1 MEKTVLMDKEN
12 ETVGPEMNLEGGSE
26 ESESNPMD
34 VLLDEGAIGIQSVHR
49 GQIRDGTIARVTQNE
64 ILVDIGAKSEGIIA
78 SHELEELSDEE
89 RAALQEGKE
98 VTVYVLKTGGSEGTI
113 ILSLRRAEEEQDW
126 RTAESLF
133 KSKKPYE
140 GIIAG
145 YNKGGLIAK
154 LGHLRGFVPASQ
166 IGISRRRRT
175 EGETPDKRWGKMVG
189 ETIVT
194 KVIEV
199 DRNRNRLILS
209 ERAAARE
216 AREILKER
224 LIAEIEPGEIRT
236 GYVISLADFG
246 AFIDIGGADGLVHLS
261 EISWKRISHP
271 RDILKIG
278 EEVQVKVLGIDR
290 EQKRISLSMRELQPN
305 PWDLLVEHYHEGQLV
320 EGEITKLTKFGAF
333 ACLVGLEDYDIEG
346 LIHISEMSDRRIMH
360 PREVME
366 EGQRVTLRIIKIDSK
381 RRRIGLSLKKVD
393 SPEYAEMDW
402 QMALQEMR
410 EAEGEATKAEVM
422 TADEAAA
429 EGGGPIEEAEISAEA
444 GKPVE
449 EDKAAVEIEESG
461 EKPGVSSEGGEPIE
475 EAEISAEASKPVEED
490 KAAVEIEESGEK
502 PEVSSEGDEPIEE
515 AEISAE
521 AGKPVEEDKA
531 DAEIEESGEKPVV
544 SSEGDEPIEEADISA
559 EAGKPVEVDKA
570 AAEIEEAESL
580 AETIEPIEAI
590 EVSVD
595 IDQAP
600 EAMEKADE
608 ETEETKGPSDKDG
621 APETDLVEEPSKEA
635 GKEKPSE

>member
-1 MEKTVLMDKEN
+1 MEKVVLMDKEN

-49 GQIRDGTIARVTQNE
+49 GQIRDGTVARVTQNE

-78 SHELEELSDEE
+78 SHELEELTDEE

-140 GIIAG
+140 GVIAG

-166 IGISRRRRT
+166 IGLSRRRRT

-261 EISWKRISHP
+261 EISWKKVSHP

-278 EEVQVKVLGIDR
+278 EEIQVKVLGIDR

-320 EGEITKLTKFGAF
+320 EGAITKLTKFGAF
-333 ACLVGLEDYDIEG
+333 ASLVGLKDYDIEG
-346 LIHISEMSDRRIMH
+346 LIHISELSDRRIMH

-393 SPEYAEMDW
+393 SSEYAEMDW
-402 QMALQEMR
+402 QMALQEMH
-410 EAEGEATKAEVM
+410 EEEGEATKAEVM

-429 EGGGPIEEAEISAEA
+429 EG
-444 GKPVE
+444 
-449 EDKAAVEIEESG
+449 
-461 EKPGVSSEGGEPIE
+461 
-475 EAEISAEASKPVEED
+475 
-490 KAAVEIEESGEK
+490 
-502 PEVSSEGDEPIEE
+502 DEPIEE
-515 AEISAE
+515 TESPAEDR
-521 AGKPVEEDKA
+521 GCC
-531 DAEIEESGEKPVV
+531 
-544 SSEGDEPIEEADISA
+544 
-559 EAGKPVEVDKA
+559 
-570 AAEIEEAESL
+570 
-580 AETIEPIEAI
+580 
-590 EVSVD
+590 
-595 IDQAP
+595 
-600 EAMEKADE
+600 
-608 ETEETKGPSDKDG
+608 
-621 APETDLVEEPSKEA
+621 
-635 GKEKPSE
+635 